1 MQCFPPPS
9 HSFSRLQS
17 NGTPKKQSTEIRIF
31 SAACVGSAD
40 YCEQVLQPT
49 AWQEVVLE
57 KFTELTPSIVYKGWK
72 SNKISLFLS
81 RSQLGD
87 C

>member
-1 MQCFPPPS
+1 MFPSPLPLL
-9 HSFSRLQS
+9 FSTAS
-17 NGTPKKQSTEIRIF
+17 NGTPEKQSAEIRIF

-40 YCEQVLQPT
+40 YCEQALQPT
-49 AWQEVVLE
+49 AWQEVALE

-81 RSQLGD
+81 LSQLGD